1 MKRTIVY
8 SFHLLAIA
16 VCLAAVACSHSEKK
30 PETKVVKVHVL
41 EVKSGSMPCGREYV
55 GTVEGAAASE
65 LSFSTAGRVTAVYV
79 KEGQQVRKGTLLASV
94 DKTTATSSYKMA
106 KATLDQARDGYA
118 RAKQVHDQGSL
129 PEVKW
134 VEIQTDV
141 QKAESMYEIAQ
152 QNLAD
157 CDLYAPHDGTVDS
170 RSVERGTSVV
180 PYQPVMRLLD
190 LSHLYVRIS
199 VPDVDITKIHNGDT
213 AQVFLSSMADGD
225 APIAAIVEEQA
236 ISADRVSHGYS
247 VRLRLTGHPKGVLP
261 GMVGRVRFAQ
271 EEIQGQMEIP
281 NRAVQ
286 LTHEGERYVWV
297 ANEGVAQRR
306 KVTIADL
313 SRTGVL
319 VSEGLREGDLV
330 VTDGMSK
337 ISNGTLV
344 EIER

>member
-1 MKRTIVY
+1 MPIRH
-8 SFHLLAIA
+8 FRHLILAFA
-16 VCLAAVACSHSEKK
+16 VCLTAVACGRSEKK
-30 PETKVVKVHVL
+30 SETKVVKVHAL
-41 EVKSGSMPCGREYV
+41 EVKNGSMPCSHEYV
-55 GTVEGAAASE
+55 GTVEGSAASE

-170 RSVERGTSVV
+170 RSVERGTSVM

>member
-1 MKRTIVY
+1 MPIRH
-8 SFHLLAIA
+8 FRHLILAFA
-16 VCLAAVACSHSEKK
+16 VCLTAVACGRSEKK
-30 PETKVVKVHVL
+30 SETKVVKVHAL
-41 EVKSGSMPCGREYV
+41 EVKNGSMPCSHEYV
-55 GTVEGAAASE
+55 GTVEGSAASE

-106 KATLDQARDGYA
+106 QATLDQARDGYA

-271 EEIQGQMEIP
+271 EEIQGRMEIP

>member
-8 SFHLLAIA
+8 SFHLLVFAA
-16 VCLAAVACSHSEKK
+16 CLTAVACSRSEKK
-30 PETKVVKVHVL
+30 QETKVVKVHAI
-41 EVKSGSMPCGREYV
+41 EVGSGVMPCSHEYV
-55 GTVEGAAASE
+55 GTVEGSAASE

-106 KATLDQARDGYA
+106 QATLDQARDGYA
-118 RAKQVHDQGSL
+118 RVKQVHDQGSL

-152 QNLAD
+152 KNLAD

-170 RSVERGTSVV
+170 RSVERGTSVI

-199 VPDVDITKIHNGDT
+199 VPDVDINKIHNGDT
-213 AQVFLSSMADGD
+213 AQVFLSALADGE
-225 APIAAIVEEQA
+225 APISAIVEEQA
-236 ISADRVSHGYS
+236 ISADRVSHSYS
-247 VRLRLTGHPKGVLP
+247 VRLRLAGKPKGVLP
-261 GMVGRVRFAQ
+261 GMAGRVRFAP
-271 EEIQGQMEIP
+271 EEARQGVEVP
-281 NRAVQ
+281 NRAIQ
-286 LTHEGERYVWV
+286 LTNEGERYVWV
-297 ANEGVAQRR
+297 VNDNVAERR
-306 KVTIADL
+306 KVAIADL
-313 SRTGVL
+313 SRTGVI
-319 VSEGLREGDLV
+319 VSEGLKEGDLV

-337 ISNGTLV
+337 ITNGSLV

>member
-1 MKRTIVY
+1 MPIRH
-8 SFHLLAIA
+8 FRHLILAFA
-16 VCLAAVACSHSEKK
+16 VCLTAVACGRSEKK
-30 PETKVVKVHVL
+30 SETKVVKVHAL
-41 EVKSGSMPCGREYV
+41 EVKNGSMPCSHEYV
-55 GTVEGAAASE
+55 GTVEGSAASE

-106 KATLDQARDGYA
+106 QATLDQARDGYA

-213 AQVFLSSMADGD
+213 AQVFLSSMADAD

-271 EEIQGQMEIP
+271 EEIQGRMEIP